1 MIDVFKGVFDLAF
14 SGISNKWNMTCFGF
28 HCFAISKI
36 LLEIKYSDLGP
47 GFRCTCM
54 QRLNG
59 PKITVEEV
67 CNKTFE
73 YLLISEYNQ
82 SNAPLA
88 TKSRSLNKQR

>member
-1 MIDVFKGVFDLAF
+1 
-14 SGISNKWNMTCFGF
+14 MTCFGF

-73 YLLISEYNQ
+73 YSSYFGIQ
-82 SNAPLA
+82 SIERTL
-88 TKSRSLNKQR
+88 SNKITVT

>member
-1 MIDVFKGVFDLAF
+1 
-14 SGISNKWNMTCFGF
+14 MTCFGF

-47 GFRCTCM
+47 GFGCTCM

-88 TKSRSLNKQR
+88 TKSRSLNKQRWFLSILIHTI